1 MSVLLVGRG
10 FLGRAIAAA
19 LGPAGRLVGH
29 DRLDDPTLLNGVS
42 TVVWAG
48 RHPTLGTP
56 AWRLEADLEPRLARR
71 AAERGIAFLSL
82 GTRKVYAPS
91 PRPLREDDPLGPGD
105 LYGAQKLLLEERLAA
120 IPNLRLTRLRLAN
133 LFGFERDPG
142 RSSFLTRLLGTLARD
157 GEVRLDASPF
167 TVRDFL
173 PVERGAVWIARLAQ
187 EPPGGIVNLGS
198 GVGTPIGRL
207 ALAVIEWFG
216 RGRLVVEA
224 AVERDG
230 FVLEVAR
237 LRALLPEAVV
247 APEAILDACRAIGR
261 RLAAEA

>member
-10 FLGRAIAAA
+10 FLGAAIAAA

-29 DRLDDPTLLNGVS
+29 DRLEDPALLDGVRS
-42 TVVWAG
+42 VVWAG
-48 RHPTLGTP
+48 RHPALGTP
-56 AWRLEADLEPRLARR
+56 AWRIEEDLEPRLAQR

-91 PRPLREDDPLGPGD
+91 PFPLREDDPLGPAD
-105 LYGAQKLLLEERLAA
+105 LYGAHKLALEERLAA
-120 IPNLRLTRLRLAN
+120 IPRLGLTRLRLAN
-133 LFGFERDPG
+133 LFGFECDPR
-142 RSSFLTRLLGTLARD
+142 RSSFLARLLRTLARD

-167 TVRDFL
+167 TPRDFL
-173 PVERGAVWIARLAQ
+173 PVAWGAAWIARLAL

-207 ALAVIEWFG
+207 ALAVIEGFG

-224 AVERDG
+224 PVERDG

-237 LRALLPEAVV
+237 LRTLLPEAVV
-247 APEAILDACRAIGR
+247 DPAAILDACRAIGR
-261 RLAAEA
+261 RLATEA